1 LKGISMTLK
10 DLWLRIRALFLRG
23 RVEQELEDEVEFHL
37 AMLYRRHLAAG
48 HSQDEASRL
57 ARLDFG
63 RVGSIKE
70 DCRGARGIDSIETVL
85 QDIRYALRSFARNPG
100 FVFTVSG
107 TIALGLGLNLAL
119 FTMFNA
125 YVLRPL
131 SIRDPYS
138 LYAFTWFD
146 RTGREHAFS
155 WDEYRR
161 FIEEKPAFTEMAAV
175 QGIFTRVDGHA
186 FHGELV
192 TGNYFQILG
201 VGAKLG
207 RPLLPTD
214 SAAPGREPYIVL
226 SYQAWQ
232 SMFGGH
238 ADIVGSKISIRGF
251 PLQVVGVVGPE
262 FHGLRERP
270 QDFWAPLSM
279 AHQLQDGADLFGP
292 EQPESLQIVGR
303 LPSGQSKSHA
313 EAGLLAWS
321 QRMTAQLPE
330 DRQATGVLLNS
341 QATSIPLT
349 PELLVVF
356 SPLVAAFALVLVLA
370 CTNVAS
376 MMLAR
381 ATSRQREIG
390 IRLSLGAVRLRLI
403 RQLFTESILLSIP
416 AAIFGLIISRLTIDA
431 ALWTVYAT
439 IPVDMLELVH
449 DVARPVDWRVIGF
462 MIFAGLISAFLF
474 GLAPAIQATRVSV
487 ISSVRGELNSDPR
500 PSRVRNGL
508 VVAQITV
515 CTLLLIACG
524 ALVRTTMA
532 MSAFDI
538 GFYTDRVIAMDV
550 AGNGRRRVIDALSA
564 DPGVD
569 RIAAASSVPLGG
581 RVPTVNASS
590 QSGPTISAAFNEVSP
605 GYFEMLGIPL
615 VRGRNFSAQE
625 ATSEA
630 SVVILSASAAARFF
644 SGKDA
649 VGQTLRVRTPER
661 DVRVIGVAPDIVTCC
676 IPYGKD
682 AALLY
687 LPTNPLKKGSVLV
700 HVRGEVEAE
709 RHRLDTQLRVLA
721 PGAINDIHSL
731 DQYRAVGIYAFRAAS
746 MIGAAVGGLALLLT
760 LTGIY
765 GVVSYFVTQ
774 RTKEIGIRVALGATT
789 FLVTSLVLKQSM
801 RLTAFG
807 VAIGTALA
815 IVVARLLA
823 SQMIFMQVFDAEA
836 FAGGLLLVV
845 SAALAAG
852 YIPSR
857 RAARIDPIETLRYD

>member
-1 LKGISMTLK
+1 MTLK

-37 AMLYRRHLAAG
+37 AMSCRRHLAAG

-138 LYAFTWFD
+138 LYAFTWSD

-155 WDEYRR
+155 WNEYQRLV
-161 FIEEKPAFTEMAAV
+161 EQKPAFSEIAAV
-175 QGIFTRVDGHA
+175 QGLFTRVDGHA

-192 TGNYFQILG
+192 TGNYFQMLG
-201 VGAKLG
+201 IGTTLG
-207 RPLLPTD
+207 RPLLPAD
-214 SAAPGREPYIVL
+214 SEAPGRGPYIVL

-232 SMFGGH
+232 SMFGGR

-251 PLQVVGVVGPE
+251 PMQVVGVVGRE
-262 FHGLRERP
+262 FQGLQERP

-279 AHQLQDGADLFGP
+279 AHQLQDGGDLFGP
-292 EQPESLQIVGR
+292 EHPESLQIIGR
-303 LPSGQSKSHA
+303 LPAGQSKSYA

-321 QRMTAQLPE
+321 QEMTTQLPK
-330 DRQATGVLLNS
+330 DRQATGVLLHS

-349 PELLVVF
+349 PELLIVF
-356 SPLVAAFALVLVLA
+356 SPLVAAFALVFVLA

-403 RQLFTESILLSIP
+403 RQLFTESLLLSIP

-487 ISSVRGELNSDPR
+487 ISSVRGDLNSDPR

-538 GFYTDRVIAMDV
+538 GFYTDRAIAMEV
-550 AGNGRRRVIDALSA
+550 ADNGRRRVIDALSS

-590 QSGPTISAAFNEVSP
+590 QNGPTISAAFNEVSP

-649 VGQTLRVRTPER
+649 LGQTLRVGTPER

-709 RHRLDTQLRVLA
+709 RHRLDAQLRVLA

-823 SQMIFMQVFDAEA
+823 SQMIFMQIFDAEA

>member
-1 LKGISMTLK
+1 MTVK
-10 DLWLRIRALFLRG
+10 DLCLRIRALFLRA

-37 AMLYRRHLAAG
+37 EMSRQRYLAAG
-48 HSQDEASRL
+48 HSEEEASRF
-57 ARLDFG
+57 AHLDFG
-63 RVGSIKE
+63 RVGAVKE
-70 DCRGARGIDSIETVL
+70 DCRGARGIDTIETVL
-85 QDIRYALRSFARNPG
+85 QDIRYAMRSFARNPG

-155 WDEYRR
+155 WDEYQRLLKQ
-161 FIEEKPAFTEMAAV
+161 KPAFSEIAAV
-175 QGIFTRVDGHA
+175 QGLFTRVDGHA
-186 FHGELV
+186 FRGELV
-192 TGNYFQILG
+192 TGSYFQMLG
-201 VGAKLG
+201 IGTTLG

-214 SAAPGREPYIVL
+214 SEAPGREPYIVL

-232 SMFGGH
+232 SIFG
-238 ADIVGSKISIRGF
+238 AKMDIVGSKISIRGF
-251 PLQVVGVVGPE
+251 PMQVVGVVGRD
-262 FHGLRERP
+262 FHGLREAP

-279 AHQLQDGADLFGP
+279 AHQLQDGPDLFGSGH
-292 EQPESLQIVGR
+292 PESLEIVGR
-303 LPSGQSKSHA
+303 LPAAQSKSFA

-321 QRMTAQLPE
+321 ERMTAQFPK
-330 DRQATGVLLNS
+330 DRQATGVELQS

-356 SPLVAAFALVLVLA
+356 SPLAAAFALVLVLA

-381 ATSRQREIG
+381 ATARQREIG
-390 IRLSLGAVRLRLI
+390 IRLSLGAMRGRLI
-403 RQLFTESILLSIP
+403 RQLLTESILLSLP
-416 AAIFGLIISRLTIDA
+416 AAIFGLIISRVTIDT
-431 ALWTVYAT
+431 ALWTVFAT
-439 IPVDMLELVH
+439 IPKDMVELVH

-462 MIFAGLISAFLF
+462 MILAALISALLF
-474 GLAPAIQATRVSV
+474 GLAPAIQTTRVSV

-508 VVAQITV
+508 VIAQITV

-538 GFYTDRVIAMDV
+538 GFHTDRVIAMEV
-550 AGNGRRRVIDALSA
+550 ADNGRRRVIDALSA
-564 DPGVD
+564 DPDVD
-569 RIAAASSVPLGG
+569 SIAAASSVPIGG
-581 RVPTVNASS
+581 RVPTIMASS
-590 QSGPTISAAFNEVSP
+590 EKGPTISAAFNKISP
-605 GYFEMLGIPL
+605 AYFEMLGIPL
-615 VRGRNFSAQE
+615 LRGRNFTALE
-625 ATSEA
+625 GTSEA
-630 SVVILSASAAARFF
+630 PVAILSSGAAARFF
-644 SGKDA
+644 SGRDSL
-649 VGQTLRVRTPER
+649 GQTLRVGTPAR
-661 DVRVIGVAPDIVTCC
+661 DVRIIGVAPDIVTCC
-676 IPYGKD
+676 IAYGKD

-687 LPTNPLKKGSVLV
+687 LPSNPSKKGSVLV

-709 RHRLDTQLRVLA
+709 RHRLDAQLRVLA
-721 PGAINDIHSL
+721 PGAVNDIHSL
-731 DQYRAVGIYAFRAAS
+731 DQYRAVGIYGFRAAS
-746 MIGAAVGGLALLLT
+746 MIGAAVGGLALFLT

-789 FLVTSLVLKQSM
+789 FLVTSLVLKQSL

-807 VAIGTALA
+807 VALGTALGV
-815 IVVARLLA
+815 VVARLLA

-845 SAALAAG
+845 ITTLAAG

-857 RAARIDPIETLRYD
+857 QAAQIDPIEILRTD